1 MRRFI
6 RNITLLLSPF
16 LLMIVVN
23 EIVRPT
29 IKGKPY
35 YIYGVPTMNSYD
47 KDSDK
52 CSWACHNSTTT
63 ICKQKHVKYLKPYF
77 DYSDPVYFGII
88 GILHGIGR
96 YSLANIIFLVILFP
110 SMIWIFI
117 IKSLNIQD
125 RISKLKQKK

>member
-1 MRRFI
+1 MRRFT
-6 RNITLLLSPF
+6 RNITVLLSPF

-29 IKGKPY
+29 IKEKPY
-35 YIYGVPTMNSYD
+35 SIYGVTTMNSLD

-52 CSWACHNSTTT
+52 CSWACHNSTT

-88 GILHGIGR
+88 GILHGIGY